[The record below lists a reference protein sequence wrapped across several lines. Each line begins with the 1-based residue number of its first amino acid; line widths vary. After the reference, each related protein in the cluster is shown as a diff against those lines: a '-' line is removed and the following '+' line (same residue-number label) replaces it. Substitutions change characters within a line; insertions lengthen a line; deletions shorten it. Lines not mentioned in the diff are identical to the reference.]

1 MKNLKVEGHNNLLR
15 NSDTGAI
22 VNNDKSGY
30 SYYMMNRSIK
40 DKESI
45 TIHNVEQDL
54 ANIHNEI
61 SEIKSLL
68 KEVLYV
74 SR

>member
-45 TIHNVEQDL
+45 RIHNVEQDL

-68 KEVLYV
+68 KEVLYG